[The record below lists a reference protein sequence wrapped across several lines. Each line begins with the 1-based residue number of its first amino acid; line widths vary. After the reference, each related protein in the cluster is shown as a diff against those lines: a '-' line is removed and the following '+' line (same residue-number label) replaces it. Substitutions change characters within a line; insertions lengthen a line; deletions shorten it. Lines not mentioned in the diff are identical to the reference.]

1 MGEKMSVKEKLKEKR
16 IVRGYTQKKL
26 SELCGIAE
34 STIRQYELGKRNP
47 KLETIERIA
56 TALEFPVHVFVENV
70 QPDDSKQRL
79 LAYYEKLSEAKRKEL
94 LEKAEELFNRK

>member
-1 MGEKMSVKEKLKEKR
+1 MGEKMSVKDKLKEKR
-16 IVRGYTQKKL
+16 IERGYTQKKL

-47 KLETIERIA
+47 KLETIEKIA
-56 TALEFPVHVFVENV
+56 TALEFPVHVFVETV

-94 LEKAEELFNRK
+94 LEKAEELINQN

>member
-1 MGEKMSVKEKLKEKR
+1 MGEKMSVKDKLKEKR
-16 IVRGYTQKKL
+16 IERGYTQKKL

-47 KLETIERIA
+47 KLETIEKIA

-94 LEKAEELFNRK
+94 LEKAEELINQK

>member
-1 MGEKMSVKEKLKEKR
+1 ME
-16 IVRGYTQKKL
+16 
-26 SELCGIAE
+26 
-34 STIRQYELGKRNP
+34 RNP
-47 KLETIERIA
+47 KLETIEKIA

-79 LAYYEKLSEAKRKEL
+79 LAYDEKLSEAKRKEL

>member
-1 MGEKMSVKEKLKEKR
+1 M
-16 IVRGYTQKKL
+16 
-26 SELCGIAE
+26 
-34 STIRQYELGKRNP
+34 
-47 KLETIERIA
+47 
-56 TALEFPVHVFVENV
+56 HVFVENV

>member
-1 MGEKMSVKEKLKEKR
+1 MGEKMSVKDKLKEKR
-16 IVRGYTQKKL
+16 IERGYTQKKL

-47 KLETIERIA
+47 KLETIEKIA
-56 TALEFPVHVFVENV
+56 IALEFPVHVFVENV

-94 LEKAEELFNRK
+94 LEKAEELINQN

>member
-16 IVRGYTQKKL
+16 IERGYTQKKL

-47 KLETIERIA
+47 KLATIEKIA

>member
-1 MGEKMSVKEKLKEKR
+1 MGEKMSVKDKLKEKR
-16 IVRGYTQKKL
+16 IERGYTQKKL

-47 KLETIERIA
+47 KLETIEKIA

>member
-1 MGEKMSVKEKLKEKR
+1 MGEKMSVKDKLKEKR
-16 IVRGYTQKKL
+16 IERGYTQKKL

-47 KLETIERIA
+47 KLETIEKIA
-56 TALEFPVHVFVENV
+56 TALEFPVHVFVETV